1 MANQLQRW
9 AGTGLMLAGL
19 AILLVTGGLF
29 AYGQYGQYQASQEV
43 QTILPPV
50 VVPTPTTEV
59 VPVVA
64 PPTFTA
70 VTTNEG
76 LSSPTALPTASPTPL
91 PTVTP
96 IPVTPMQRLIASSI
110 GLDTK
115 VVEAPIINGEWTVP
129 KFVAGHL
136 LGTAQPLQGSNVVLS
151 GHVQS
156 ISSGNVFARIGEL
169 KNGDVIWVYT
179 KAAVVTYVV
188 AQTRIVA
195 NNDVSVV
202 RPSSQEILTLIT
214 CTGRWLPL
222 QRDYDSRT
230 VVIASLQS

>member
-1 MANQLQRW
+1 
-9 AGTGLMLAGL
+9 
-19 AILLVTGGLF
+19 
-29 AYGQYGQYQASQEV
+29 
-43 QTILPPV
+43 
-50 VVPTPTTEV
+50 
-59 VPVVA
+59 
-64 PPTFTA
+64 
-70 VTTNEG
+70 
-76 LSSPTALPTASPTPL
+76 TPL
-91 PTVTP
+91 PTATT
-96 IPVTPMQRLIASSI
+96 IPAMPMQRLIASSI

-136 LGTAQPLQGSNVVLS
+136 LGTAQPLEGSNVVLS

-169 KNGDVIWVYT
+169 KIGDAIIVYT
-179 KAAVVTYVV
+179 RATVITYVV
-188 AQTRIVA
+188 SQNRVVA

-202 RPSSQEILTLIT
+202 RPTPEEILTLIT

-230 VVIASLQS
+230 VVIATRQS